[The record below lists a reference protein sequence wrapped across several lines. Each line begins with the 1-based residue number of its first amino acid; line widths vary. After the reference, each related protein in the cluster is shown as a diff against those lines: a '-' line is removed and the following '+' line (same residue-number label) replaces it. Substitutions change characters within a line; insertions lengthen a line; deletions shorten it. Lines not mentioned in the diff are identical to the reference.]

1 MAEKKEVNLRMP
13 DRIMA
18 RLARVSIL
26 AEQPIEVV
34 INVLLAAVV
43 DDSGTIGIKPVADT
57 PEQG

>member
-1 MAEKKEVNLRMP
+1 MTEKKEINLRMP

-43 DDSGTIGIKPVADT
+43 EESATPFVAPP